1 MLHPKCWQHT
11 RKQLM
16 SDFYTSVCL
25 LGDDILIRGYE
36 HGDPV
41 QYREKSRPTLFLVP
55 NAQQKTSKYR
65 TLDGRYAFPKQF
77 DGAREAREFIK
88 QYEGAS
94 GLEVHGYE
102 RYVYQH
108 IAQKWQGEIDYDMS
122 KMKIWTI
129 DIEVACENGFPDVQA
144 SAEEM
149 LCITMKNFNTK
160 ETITWG
166 TREFVP
172 PDGIEYRVFWTEQ
185 EMLQDFHAW
194 WNQNTPD
201 IITGWNNNLYDI
213 PYICR
218 RIERVLG
225 EKWKKSLSPWNRVI
239 DREIKMMGRT
249 NIAYEIT
256 GVAILDYL
264 DLYKKFTYTNQ
275 ESYRLD
281 HIAMVE
287 LGDKKLDHSEFEN
300 FKDFYTS
307 DWQRFVEYNIHDVNL
322 VDMLEDKMKLI
333 ELAVT
338 MAYDAKV
345 NLEDVYSQVRMW
357 DTLIYNDLKGRNI
370 VVPPRLTTK
379 KDDKYA
385 GAYVKEPI
393 PGSYDWVVSFDL
405 NSLYPHLIMQYNI
418 SPETLLDERH
428 PTVTVDKILN
438 QEIVFEGDGCVCAN
452 GAQYRKD
459 ILGFL
464 PEMMQRIYDER
475 TIYKKRMLA
484 AKQNLEDATTPA
496 ETLALQK
503 DVSKFNNIQMARK
516 IQLNSAYGAIGNQY
530 FRYYS
535 LANAEAITLSGQ
547 VSIRWIQNRMN
558 TYLNKILRTTDVDY
572 VIAADTDSI
581 YLNLGP
587 FVHEVFKG
595 REASD
600 ESIVGFLDKV
610 CKVEFEKY
618 IGDSYEALATYVN
631 AYDQKMIMKREN
643 IANRGIWTAK
653 KRYILNV
660 FDSEGVR
667 YKTPKLK
674 INGIEAVKSSTPA
687 PCRTAIKDALKVIMN
702 GTEDQLQDFISDF
715 RKRFEAMPVEEIAFP
730 RGCNNVAKNS
740 SPATIYGKGCPMH
753 VRGALLYNFYI
764 KKRKLAH
771 KYPII
776 QEGEKIKYVMLRTP
790 NKINENVIS
799 FFQTLPTEFG
809 LDKSIDYDLQFK
821 KSFLDPLTVILDTIG
836 WKPEK
841 VNTLEALWS

>member
-1 MLHPKCWQHT
+1 
-11 RKQLM
+11 M

-36 HGDPV
+36 HGSPV

-55 NAQQKTSKYR
+55 QAQQKTSKYR

-102 RYVYQH
+102 RFVYQH
-108 IAQKWQGEIDYDMS
+108 IAQKWKGEIDYDMS
-122 KMKIWTI
+122 QMKIWTI

-172 PDGIEYRVFWTEQ
+172 PKGIEYRVFWTEQ
-185 EMLQDFHAW
+185 EMLQDFHSW

-239 DREIKMMGRT
+239 DREIRIQGRT

-322 VDMLEDKMKLI
+322 VDSLEDKMKLI

-370 VVPPRLTTK
+370 VVPPRITTK

-438 QEIVFEGDGCVCAN
+438 EEVTFDGDGCVCAN

-459 ILGFL
+459 IHGFL

-484 AKQNLEDATTPA
+484 AKQSLENSTSPA
-496 ETLALQK
+496 ESKALQK

-530 FRYYS
+530 FRYYN

-547 VSIRWIQNRMN
+547 VSIRWIENRMN
-558 TYLNKILRTTDVDY
+558 AYLNKILKTNDVDY

-587 FVHEVFKG
+587 FVHKVFKG
-595 REASD
+595 RETSD
-600 ESIVGFLDKV
+600 DRIVGFLDKV
-610 CKVEFEKY
+610 CQVEFEKY
-618 IGDSYEALATYVN
+618 IGDSYEALASYVN
-631 AYDQKMIMKREN
+631 AYEQKMFMKREN

-674 INGIEAVKSSTPA
+674 VNGIEAVKSSTPA

-702 GTEDQLQDFISDF
+702 GTEDQLQKFIANF
-715 RKRFEAMPVEEIAFP
+715 RDQFEAMPVEDIAFP

-740 SPATIYGKGCPMH
+740 SPSTIYGKGCPMH

-764 KKRKLAH
+764 KKRKLTH

-841 VNTLEALWS
+841 QNTLEALWS

>member
-1 MLHPKCWQHT
+1 
-11 RKQLM
+11 M

-88 QYEGAS
+88 TYEGAS

-166 TREFVP
+166 TREFVAP
-172 PDGIEYRVFWTEQ
+172 KDVEYRVFWTEQ
-185 EMLQDFHAW
+185 EMLQDFHSW

-418 SPETLLDERH
+418 SPETLMDERH

-438 QEIVFEGDGCVCAN
+438 QEIVFDGDGCVCAN

-459 ILGFL
+459 TLGFL
-464 PEMMQRIYDER
+464 PQMMQRIYDER

-484 AKQNLEDATTPA
+484 AKQDLENATTPA

-547 VSIRWIQNRMN
+547 VSIRWIQNKMN

-587 FVHEVFKG
+587 FVDKVFQG
-595 REASD
+595 REKSD
-600 ESIVGFLDKV
+600 ESVVRFLNKV
-610 CKVEFEKY
+610 CEVEFEKY
-618 IGDSYEALATYVN
+618 IGNSYEALATYVN
-631 AYDQKMIMKREN
+631 AYDQKMFMKREN

-702 GTEDQLQDFISDF
+702 GTEDELQKFIADF
-715 RKRFEAMPVEEIAFP
+715 RERFEAMPVEEIAFP

-790 NKINENVIS
+790 NQINENVIS

-841 VNTLEALWS
+841 INTLEALWS

>member
-1 MLHPKCWQHT
+1 
-11 RKQLM
+11 M

-36 HGDPV
+36 HGSPV

-102 RYVYQH
+102 RFVYQH
-108 IAQKWQGEIDYDMS
+108 IAQKWKGEIDYDMS

-166 TREFVP
+166 TREFVAP
-172 PDGIEYRVFWTEQ
+172 KDIEYRVFWTEQ
-185 EMLQDFHAW
+185 EMLQDFHSW

-239 DREIKMMGRT
+239 DREIRIQGRT

-322 VDMLEDKMKLI
+322 VDSLEDKMKLI

-370 VVPPRLTTK
+370 VVPPRITTK

-418 SPETLLDERH
+418 SPETLKDDRH
-428 PTVTVDKILN
+428 PTVTVEGILN
-438 QEIVFEGDGCVCAN
+438 EEVTFDGDGCVCAN

-464 PEMMQRIYDER
+464 PQMMQRIYDER

-484 AKQNLEDATTPA
+484 AKQSLENTTSPA
-496 ETLALQK
+496 ESKALQK

-530 FRYYS
+530 FRYYN

-547 VSIRWIQNRMN
+547 VSIRWIENRMN
-558 TYLNKILRTTDVDY
+558 AYLNKILKTEDVDY

-610 CKVEFEKY
+610 CQVEFEKY
-618 IGDSYEALATYVN
+618 IGNSYEALASYVN
-631 AYDQKMIMKREN
+631 AYDQKMFMKREN

-702 GTEDQLQDFISDF
+702 GTEDQLQKFIADF
-715 RKRFEAMPVEEIAFP
+715 RKEFESLPVEDVAFP

-764 KKRKLAH
+764 KKRKLTH

-841 VNTLEALWS
+841 QNTLEALWS

>member
-1 MLHPKCWQHT
+1 
-11 RKQLM
+11 M

-36 HGDPV
+36 HGSPV

-55 NAQQKTSKYR
+55 QAQQKTSKYR

-102 RYVYQH
+102 RFVYQH
-108 IAQKWQGEIDYDMS
+108 IAQKWKGEIDYDMS
-122 KMKIWTI
+122 QMKIWTI

-166 TREFVP
+166 TREFVAP
-172 PDGIEYRVFWTEQ
+172 KDIEYRVFWTEQ
-185 EMLQDFHAW
+185 EMLQDFHSW

-239 DREIKMMGRT
+239 DREIRIQGRT

-322 VDMLEDKMKLI
+322 VDSLEDKMKLI

-357 DTLIYNDLKGRNI
+357 DTLIYNDLKHRNI
-370 VVPPRLTTK
+370 VVPPRITTK

-428 PTVTVDKILN
+428 PTVTVERILN
-438 QEIVFEGDGCVCAN
+438 EEVTFDGDGCVCAN

-464 PEMMQRIYDER
+464 PQMMQRIYDER

-484 AKQNLEDATTPA
+484 AKQNLEDATTSA

-530 FRYYS
+530 FRYYN

-547 VSIRWIQNRMN
+547 VSIRWIENKMN
-558 TYLNKILRTTDVDY
+558 AYLNKILRTTDVDY

-595 REASD
+595 REKSD

-610 CKVEFEKY
+610 CQVEFEKY
-618 IGDSYEALATYVN
+618 IGNSYEALASYVN
-631 AYDQKMIMKREN
+631 AYDQKMFMKREN

-702 GTEDQLQDFISDF
+702 GTEGELQKFIADF
-715 RKRFEAMPVEEIAFP
+715 RAKFEAMSVEDIAFP